1 MTDDELQR
9 LRDEVARLEA
19 ALDTERANA
28 DQWREVAESR
38 RVALEKVRQHPVVKV
53 LFWIAGWLLPPVR
66 RARKR
71 ATKLEREAR
80 KVASGV
86 AQLPAKIDAPRREQ
100 ALRRAIAALPPAPA
114 SDRRVSIV
122 VLTRDGADNLARLL
136 PALRARTAMDRVEL
150 LVVDNASGPATRRF
164 LAALSESEV
173 GSAAAR
179 PDVRVLRN
187 DTNRSFSEA
196 NNQAAAEATGDVL
209 LFLNDDVE
217 PLSDGWL
224 DRMLAALAP
233 DDVVAVGAQLVYP
246 RRPLLGSRTR
256 DLGVQHLG
264 TELVPVAGG
273 FPQARNVGEGRDPDP
288 SLPVHE
294 VAAATAACLAVE
306 RDAFEAAGGFDERY
320 VYGAEDV
327 DLCWS
332 LRRAGGR
339 VVVAPDAVLF
349 HHEGETRHRV
359 DEVEARNRRQAANWD
374 ALAARF
380 GPELRRAVER
390 ERLTGSLVLTSVP
403 YHLAITVTRDLESAG
418 YGDWYTAHELGEACA
433 ALGWRVS
440 YVERY
445 RDAWYD
451 LPDDVDALLVLL
463 DTFDLR
469 KLDRPGLTTIA
480 WVRNWTE
487 RWTSHPWF
495 DDFDLVLASSRTSA
509 DLIAGESRH
518 TPTVLPLATNPSRFS
533 AGEDDGAG
541 RPRAG
546 AVFTGN
552 YWGKDAR
559 LPELVAAVPD
569 LTVYG
574 KGWEDVPAVA
584 GAWQGQLP
592 YDELPAVYRSA
603 LVVVD
608 QAADHTRP
616 YGSVNSRVF
625 DALSAGALPVTN
637 QVAGARELFG
647 DDLPTWETAPELAA
661 LVADL
666 TADPGRTAR
675 LAGEL
680 RDRVLAEHTY
690 AARAA
695 SLRDLLLARADRP
708 SFALATSVPE
718 RRAAQRWGDWHF
730 AEGLGRELRAL
741 GHPVRL
747 LIQDEWTSRDART
760 ADVFVHLKGRSVAPP
775 ADGQLH
781 VIWNISHPEEL
792 TPEECD
798 AADLV
803 LVASH
808 TGMAEQLRG
817 RTSTPVGVLLQA
829 TDERRFRPRPR
840 DPRFAHDLVFVGN
853 SRFVMRQAVRDA
865 LDAGLDLAIYGA
877 NWEKFVDP
885 SLVRS
890 THVPNDELAAVYS
903 SATLVLNDHWEGMR
917 RHGFASNRLFD
928 ALAAGAVVVSDD
940 VPGLDGL
947 FDGAVATFTGADEL
961 RDVVQRLLA
970 DEDDRQARSERG
982 RSAVLA
988 AHTFAHRARELVDH
1002 VEAARAARRG
1012 TR

>member
-53 LFWIAGWLLPPVR
+53 LFLVAGWVLPPVR

-71 ATKLEREAR
+71 AARLEREAR

-86 AQLPAKIDAPRREQ
+86 AQLPGKLDAPRREQ
-100 ALRRAIAALPPAPA
+100 ALRRALDALPPAPA

-122 VLTRDGADNLARLL
+122 VLTRDGRDNLERLL
-136 PALRARTAMDRVEL
+136 PALRQRTAMDRVEL
-150 LVVDNASGPATRRF
+150 LVVDNASGPETRRF

-179 PDVRVLRN
+179 PGDVRVLRN

-196 NNQAAAEATGDVL
+196 NNQAAAVATGDVL

-224 DRMLAALAP
+224 DRMLAALDG

-273 FPQARNVGEGRDPDP
+273 FPTARNIGEGLDPDP
-288 SLPVHE
+288 TRPVRE

-306 RDAFEAAGGFDERY
+306 RRAFEAVGGFDERY

-339 VVVAPDAVLF
+339 IVVAPDAVLY

-359 DEVEARNRRQAANWD
+359 DEVAARNRRQSANWD
-374 ALAARF
+374 ALARRF

-390 ERLTGSLVLTSVP
+390 DRLAGSLVLTSAP

-418 YGDWYTAHELGEACA
+418 YGDWYTAHELGEACE

-451 LPDDVDALLVLL
+451 LPDDLDALVVLL

-469 KLDRPGLTTIA
+469 RIDRPGVTTVA

-495 DDFDLVLASSRTSA
+495 DDFDIVLASSRTSA
-509 DLIAGESRH
+509 DLVAGASRH
-518 TPTVLPLATNPSRFS
+518 TPTVVPLATNPSRFT
-533 AGEDDGAG
+533 AGADGAA
-541 RPRAG
+541 RTG

-552 YWGKDAR
+552 YWGRDAR

-592 YDELPAVYRSA
+592 YDELPEVYRRA

-616 YGSVNSRVF
+616 YGSLNSRVF
-625 DALSAGALPVTN
+625 DALAAGALPVTN
-637 QVAGARELFG
+637 QRAGAAELF
-647 DDLPTWETAPELAA
+647 DEALPTWETPAELAS
-661 LVADL
+661 LVAGL
-666 TADPGRTAR
+666 TADPARVAR
-675 LAGEL
+675 LVDDL
-680 RDRVLAEHTY
+680 RARVLDGHTY
-690 AARAA
+690 DDRAA
-695 SLRDLLLARADRP
+695 TLRGLLLARSERP
-708 SFALATSVPE
+708 SFALATGVPD
-718 RRAAQRWGDWHF
+718 RRVAPRWGDWHF
-730 AEGLGRELRAL
+730 AEAMARELRAL
-741 GHPVRL
+741 GHEVRL
-747 LIQDEWTSRDART
+747 LTQEEWDTRDARA
-760 ADVFVHLKGRSVAPP
+760 ADVFVHLKGRSVA
-775 ADGQLH
+775 ATAEGQLS

-808 TGMAEQLRG
+808 TDMPDRLRE

-829 TDERRFRPRPR
+829 TDEHRFRPRPPDER
-840 DPRFAHDLVFVGN
+840 YAADLVFVGN

-865 LDAGLDLAIYGA
+865 LDAGLELAIHGA
-877 NWEKFVDP
+877 NWEKFVEP
-885 SLVRS
+885 ALVRS
-890 THVPNDELAAVYS
+890 THVPNDELATVYS

-928 ALAAGAVVVSDD
+928 ALASGAVVVSDD
-940 VPGLDGL
+940 VPGLDRL
-947 FDGAVATFTGADEL
+947 FDGAVATYTGPDEL
-961 RDVVQRLLA
+961 RATVQRLLA
-970 DEDDRQARSERG
+970 DEEDRRARSERG
-982 RSAVLA
+982 RAAVLA
-988 AHTFAHRARELVDH
+988 AHTFAHRARELVTAVD
-1002 VEAARAARRG
+1002 ALRDPATRG
-1012 TR
+1012 GPA